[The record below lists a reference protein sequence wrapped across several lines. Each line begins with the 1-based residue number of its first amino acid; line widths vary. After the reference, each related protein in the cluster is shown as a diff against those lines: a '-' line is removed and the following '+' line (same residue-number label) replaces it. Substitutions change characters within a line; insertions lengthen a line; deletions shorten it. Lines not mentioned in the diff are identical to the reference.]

1 MAACW
6 ALPFG
11 PNAGVRN
18 NKLPH
23 AQRGKFMDH
32 NGHLPERIALG
43 SDHVGYPL
51 KEEIKKYLEELGYAC
66 QDFGTHSA
74 ERTDYP
80 LFARQVTSAITS
92 NRADLGILIC
102 GTGVGMS
109 ITANKVKGIRA
120 VVCSEPY
127 SAMLSRQHN
136 NTNVLALGSRV
147 IGPEL
152 ARMIVKAW
160 LEVEFEGGRHASRL
174 EIISQIEAE
183 REEQKDMATVRF
195 AGQIVPPVPNG
206 DSAAAGET
214 TSSKMR
220 NPDLLSQTRKKIAET
235 GKLVFERHLTDAAGG
250 NISVRVDDTICI
262 TPRYSGSKRHWQ
274 LQPDQVLVSD
284 MFGNKLEGDGD
295 VSRES
300 KVHYRIYQEFPDA
313 RAVLHSH
320 ARNAMVF
327 VASGQPIEPV
337 LEATLKF
344 DTIPVTK
351 FAPAHSE
358 KLAEAI
364 VEQVRGKEEYIRRYA
379 TAVLAPWHGL
389 FVFGKDLD
397 AAFDLTERIDTNAY
411 CILMSRLLPEGGPMD
426 AETMRMKL
434 SEAIRTFNDHHANS

>member
-1 MAACW
+1 M
-6 ALPFG
+6 
-11 PNAGVRN
+11 N
-18 NKLPH
+18 NH
-23 AQRGKFMDH
+23 VNSQT
-32 NGHLPERIALG
+32 RIAIG
-43 SDHVGYPL
+43 SDHVGLPL
-51 KEEIKKYLEELGYAC
+51 KAEIKKYLDEMGYAY
-66 QDFGTHSA
+66 QDFGAHSA
-74 ERTDYP
+74 ERADYP
-80 LFARQVTSAITS
+80 LFAKDVTSAIS
-92 NRADLGILIC
+92 SREADLGILIC

-136 NTNVLALGSRV
+136 NTNVLALGARV

-160 LEVEFEGGRHASRL
+160 LDAEFEGGRHASRL
-174 EIISQIEAE
+174 EIISQIEGE
-183 REEQKDMATVRF
+183 RETGMTAIPQ
-195 AGQIVPPVPNG
+195 NG
-206 DSAAAGET
+206 ARAH
-214 TSSKMR
+214 
-220 NPDLLSQTRKKIAET
+220 NDLLSQTRMKIAET

-274 LQPDQVLVSD
+274 LQPNQVLVSD
-284 MFGNKLEGDGD
+284 MLGNKLEGDGD

-313 RAVLHSH
+313 KAVLHSH

-344 DTIPVTK
+344 DTIPVTR

-358 KLAEAI
+358 KLADAI
-364 VEQVRGKEEYIRRYA
+364 VEVVRGKEEYIRKYA

-389 FVFGKDLD
+389 FVIGKDLD

-426 AETMRMKL
+426 PETMRMKL
-434 SEAIRTFNDHHANS
+434 SEAIRTFNDHHANA

>member
-1 MAACW
+1 MSHHE
-6 ALPFG
+6 
-11 PNAGVRN
+11 NSR
-18 NKLPH
+18 K
-23 AQRGKFMDH
+23 
-32 NGHLPERIALG
+32 RIAIG

-51 KEEIKKYLEELGYAC
+51 KEEIKSYLVELGCTY
-66 QDFGTHSA
+66 QDCGPHSV

-80 LFARQVTSAITS
+80 LFARDVTTAIS
-92 NRADLGILIC
+92 SGQAELGILIC

-160 LEVEFEGGRHASRL
+160 LEAEFEGGRHASRV
-174 EIISQIEAE
+174 EMISQIEA
-183 REEQKDMATVRF
+183 TRF
-195 AGQIVPPVPNG
+195 AQATEPKPQPV
-206 DSAAAGET
+206 D
-214 TSSKMR
+214 
-220 NPDLLSQTRKKIAET
+220 DLISQTRSKIAET
-235 GKLVFERHLTDAAGG
+235 GRLVFERHLTDAAGG
-250 NISVRVDDTICI
+250 NISVRVGDSVCI
-262 TPRYSGSKRHWQ
+262 TPRYSGSRRHWQ

-284 MFGNKLEGDGD
+284 MLGNKREGDGD

-313 RAVLHSH
+313 TAVLHSH
-320 ARNAMVF
+320 ARNVMVF

-358 KLAEAI
+358 KLADAI
-364 VEQVRGKEEYIRRYA
+364 VEQLRGKDEYIRKYA
-379 TAVLAPWHGL
+379 TAVMAPWHGL
-389 FVFGKDLD
+389 FVVGKDLD

-426 AETMRMKL
+426 AESMRMRL
-434 SEAIRTFNDHHANS
+434 SDAIKTFNDHHANT

>member
-1 MAACW
+1 MNSQVN
-6 ALPFG
+6 PQ
-11 PNAGVRN
+11 
-18 NKLPH
+18 K
-23 AQRGKFMDH
+23 
-32 NGHLPERIALG
+32 RIAIG

-51 KEEIKKYLEELGYAC
+51 KDEIKKYLDELGYTSL
-66 QDFGTHSA
+66 DFGAHSVD
-74 ERTDYP
+74 RTDYP
-80 LFARQVTSAITS
+80 LFAKDVTSAIS
-92 NRADLGILIC
+92 AGQADLGILIC

-109 ITANKVKGIRA
+109 ITANKVKGIHA

-160 LEVEFEGGRHASRL
+160 LEAEFEGGRHASRV
-174 EIISQIEAE
+174 EMISQIEAE
-183 REEQKDMATVRF
+183 RLAEIPAKQAQTNNDVIA
-195 AGQIVPPVPNG
+195 
-206 DSAAAGET
+206 
-214 TSSKMR
+214 
-220 NPDLLSQTRKKIAET
+220 QTRRKIAET
-235 GKLVFERHLTDAAGG
+235 GRMVFERHLTDAAGG
-250 NISVRVDDTICI
+250 NISVRVDDSTVCI
-262 TPRYSGSKRHWQ
+262 TPRYSGSRRHWQ
-274 LQPDQVLVSD
+274 LQTNQVLISD
-284 MFGNKLEGDGD
+284 MHGNKLEGDGD

-320 ARNAMVF
+320 ARNVMVF

-358 KLAEAI
+358 KLADAI
-364 VEQVRGKEEYIRRYA
+364 AEGLRGKDEYIRRYA
-379 TAVLAPWHGL
+379 TAVMAPWHGL
-389 FVFGKDLD
+389 FVVGKDLD

-426 AETMRMKL
+426 PESMQARL
-434 SEAIRTFNDHHANS
+434 REAIQTFHDHHANA